1 MSEIVPDHI
10 HVGAF
15 VVRSGLTEQSW
26 VDLSDPLRLEF
37 EYVRRI
43 AEILEAT
50 ILQRPE
56 AERVRV
62 VHIGGGGLTLPRY
75 VEARRPHT
83 AQIVLEPD
91 VALIDEV
98 RARLPLARNSGIKI
112 RPTDGRSGLREMPG
126 DYADLVIVDAFA
138 GAQVPA
144 ELATAEFFTDAARVL
159 LPGGLLAM
167 NLGDRAPF
175 DWSKRCLAGLALS
188 LPQQGVSAEVSV
200 WKGRRYGNLVVL
212 ASARSLPIAALERTL
227 ARASFPY
234 RLISGI
240 SLQAWVGGLAPFTDA
255 DSRPSIDPVARGWFT

>member
-26 VDLSDPLRLEF
+26 VDLSDPLKLEF

-50 ILQRPE
+50 ILLRRPD
-56 AERVRV
+56 ERVRV
-62 VHIGGGGLTLPRY
+62 VHLGGGGLTLPRY

-91 VALIDEV
+91 VALIDQV
-98 RARLPLARNSGIKI
+98 RARLPLARHSGIKI
-112 RPTDGRSGLREMPG
+112 RPMDGRTGVRELP
-126 DYADLVIVDAFA
+126 DAYADLLIVDAFA

-144 ELATAEFFTDAARVL
+144 DLATEEFFADAARVL
-159 LPGGLLAM
+159 RPGGQLVM

-175 DWSKRCLAGLALS
+175 DWTKRCLAGLARS
-188 LPQQGVSAEVSV
+188 LPQQAVSAEVSV

-212 ASARSLPIAALERTL
+212 AGSRGLPTAALERAV
-227 ARASFPY
+227 ARAAFPY
-234 RLISGI
+234 RLVGAG
-240 SLQAWVGGLAPFTDA
+240 SLTAWVGGAAPFTDA